1 MTPWMMWASFLK
13 AAAVLCAEQC
23 VSFTKT
29 TLLEGLTWLSIVW
42 EKDSWD
48 QKETLLQKCPSK
60 RPTGWLR
67 HQDEKEK
74 WQQMTSIL
82 AEWQMRKKAGLR
94 ISIYY
99 YSRKQRIQEFP
110 SVISQTMKKVPIL
123 TTHSLTNGPQ
133 HDSSNGHSKLR
144 ELPRIQYHSLVT

>member
-1 MTPWMMWASFLK
+1 MNDVSLISKCSSSAVCRAVCELYQNNTALRPDLTVNSMGKRQLRPERDAASK
-13 AAAVLCAEQC
+13 
-23 VSFTKT
+23 VS
-29 TLLEGLTWLSIVW
+29 L
-42 EKDSWD
+42 
-48 QKETLLQKCPSK
+48 K

-74 WQQMTSIL
+74 WHQMTSIL

-94 ISIYY
+94 RSIYY

-144 ELPRIQYHSLVT
+144 ELPMIQHHSLVI